1 MTRTRSAPS
10 ARESAPPTAPTRE
23 LPVGPVLALTTA
35 TQSFSTFG
43 ILCLAAVAPA
53 AAASLGVS
61 PALIGYQVG
70 IVFFGAMLSA
80 AAAGGI
86 VARYGA
92 VRASQFTLWLIAAG
106 CAVSAAGSLYALAA
120 GAVAMGLG
128 YGIPNP
134 AASHL
139 LARIPS
145 RRSMNLLYSIKQ
157 TGVPIGG
164 ILSGLIAPPLTLA
177 FGWQAAMIACAL
189 LLGGLGVGIGLVRKG
204 WDTDREPGAPVL
216 SSMLRSAALV
226 WRHRPLR
233 WVAAASF
240 LYSGV
245 QMSLT
250 GFLATYLVGD
260 IRLSLVLAGTVL
272 SITHAGGAV
281 GRLAWGWFADRVRSG
296 GYALMV
302 NGLLTSACALITAAM
317 APRWPIVAVIAASAA
332 CGFSAVG
339 WNGVF
344 MAVLSRL
351 SPPGNVGFA
360 VGGSL
365 VLTYAGVIVVPPAF
379 AALHDKAGLS
389 YGAGFALLSLVTLAG
404 VACIWRAR
412 RASASAPRPA

>member
-1 MTRTRSAPS
+1 MRA
-10 ARESAPPTAPTRE
+10 E

-35 TQSFSTFG
+35 TQSFSTLG
-43 ILCLAAVAPA
+43 VLALAAVAPA
-53 AAASLGVS
+53 AAAGVGVS

-70 IVFFGAMLSA
+70 IVFFGAMVSA
-80 AAAGGI
+80 AAAGG
-86 VARYGA
+86 VVMRYGP
-92 VRASQFTLWLIAAG
+92 VRASQLSLWLIALG
-106 CAVSAAGSLYALAA
+106 CAVSATGSIYAIAIGAG
-120 GAVAMGLG
+120 AMGLG

-145 RRSMNLLYSIKQ
+145 HRSMNLLYSIKQ

-177 FGWQAAMIACAL
+177 FGWQAAMAVCAL
-189 LLGGLGVGIGLVRKG
+189 LLAALGMGIGVVRNE
-204 WDTDREPGAPVL
+204 WDTDREPDAPVL
-216 SSMLRSAALV
+216 SSMLRSSALV

-245 QMSLT
+245 QLSLT

-272 SITHAGGAV
+272 SVTHASGAV
-281 GRLAWGWFADRVRSG
+281 GRLAWGWFADRVQSG

-302 NGLLTSACALITAAM
+302 NGVLAALGALLTAAM
-317 APRWPIVAVIAASAA
+317 APQWPLVAVIAASAA
-332 CGFSAVG
+332 FGFCAVG
-339 WNGVF
+339 WNGVY

-351 SPPGNVGFA
+351 SPPGHVGFA

-365 VLTYAGVIVVPPAF
+365 VLTYAGVIVVPPLF
-379 AALHDKAGLS
+379 SALHDHAGLS
-389 YGAGFALLSLVTLAG
+389 YAAGFALLSLVTLLG
-404 VACIWRAR
+404 VGCVWLAR
-412 RASASAPRPA
+412 RASASAPRS